1 MSIRLPTL
9 ERNFWSLASD
19 EKANAENPDT
29 FWIPERE
36 RREQLRRGDAAKM
49 IFEIESEDADTGAIV
64 VNRERMWV
72 IVTEKIGDTYIGM
85 LDNQPATIEPADD
98 VYLRF
103 GAEVPFKA
111 EHIIDIDRPPDDYIE
126 RQLGQPPARRW
137 PRK

>member
-9 ERNFWSLASD
+9 EKNFWSIASG
-19 EKANAENPDT
+19 EQAHRENPET

-36 RREQLRRGDAAKM
+36 RREQLQRGDAAKL
-49 IFEIESEDADTGAIV
+49 IFEIEGQDRDTGAIEV
-64 VNRERMWV
+64 SRERMWV
-72 IVTEKIGDTYIGM
+72 IVTEKIGDTYLGI
-85 LDNQPATIEPADD
+85 LDNSPQTIEGADD

-111 EHIIDIDRPPDDYIE
+111 EHIIDIDRPPDAYIQW
-126 RQLGQPPARRW
+126 QLGQPPDRRW